1 MHSRS
6 VARGAR
12 SPAPLEALAAFA
24 AFVLVTAAACG
35 SDPAHDPALR
45 AGFTATRYPIVLTPG
60 FLGFDTMLDT
70 IDYWNGIPEALAA
83 DGADVFVT
91 QVSQVNSSVVR
102 GEQVL
107 RQIEEV
113 LAITGAEKVNLIGH
127 SQGTLDARYVMGV
140 RPELLAS
147 VTSVAGP
154 HVVPEFDAVT
164 PNLISEAGFALL
176 TALGNFMRSLEG
188 GTDPNDPAAASD
200 FLIGGGLSEFNARF
214 PAGLPE
220 EWCGEG
226 TASYRGIALYSW
238 AGIGQGTVANDPLD
252 WLFKNTGP
260 FFDGPN
266 DGLVPRCS
274 SHFGRVIRDDYVH
287 NHLDEINWTFG
298 LVPEY
303 ESHPLSIYRN
313 HANRLRNQGL

>member
-1 MHSRS
+1 MLNRSTACGSRS
-6 VARGAR
+6 TALLAAL
-12 SPAPLEALAAFA
+12 SLAALAAA
-24 AFVLVTAAACG
+24 TACG
-35 SDPAHDPALR
+35 GDPSQDPALR

-60 FLGFDTMLDT
+60 FLGFDTLLDA

-83 DGADVFVT
+83 DGAEVFVT
-91 QVSQVNSSVVR
+91 QVSQVNSSEVR

-127 SQGTLDARYVMGV
+127 SQGTLDARYVLAV

-147 VTSVAGP
+147 VTSIAGP

-164 PNLISEAGFALL
+164 PNLISDAGFALL
-176 TALGNFMRSLEG
+176 TALGDFMKALEG
-188 GTDPNDPAAASD
+188 GTDPNDPAAASA
-200 FLIGGGLSEFNARF
+200 FLIGGGLADFNARF
-214 PAGLPE
+214 PAGLPA

-226 TASYRGIALYSW
+226 APSERGVALYSW
-238 AGIGQGTVANDPLD
+238 SGIGQGTVANDPLD

-303 ESHPLSIYRN
+303 ETHPVAVFRN
-313 HANRLRNQGL
+313 HANRLRNLGL

>member
-6 VARGAR
+6 TARAVRG
-12 SPAPLEALAAFA
+12 LAALVLA
-24 AFVLVTAAACG
+24 ALPALAACG
-35 SDPAHDPALR
+35 SDPSHDPTLR

-60 FLGFDTMLDT
+60 FLGFDTMLDA

-83 DGADVFVT
+83 DGAEVFVT
-91 QVSQVNSSVVR
+91 QVSQVNSSEVR
-102 GEQVL
+102 GEQVI

-127 SQGTLDARYVMGV
+127 SQGTLDARYVLGV

-147 VTSVAGP
+147 VTSIAGP

-164 PNLISEAGFALL
+164 PSLISDAGFALL
-176 TALGNFMRSLEG
+176 TVLGNFMRTLEG
-188 GTDPNDPAAASD
+188 GTDPNDPAAASA
-200 FLIGGGLSEFNARF
+200 FLIGGGLADFNARF

-226 TASYRGIALYSW
+226 AASERGVALYSW
-238 AGIGQGTVANDPLD
+238 SGIGLGTVANDPLD
-252 WLFKNTGP
+252 WLFENTGP
-260 FFDGPN
+260 FFDGPS

-303 ESHPLSIYRN
+303 ETHPVAVFRT